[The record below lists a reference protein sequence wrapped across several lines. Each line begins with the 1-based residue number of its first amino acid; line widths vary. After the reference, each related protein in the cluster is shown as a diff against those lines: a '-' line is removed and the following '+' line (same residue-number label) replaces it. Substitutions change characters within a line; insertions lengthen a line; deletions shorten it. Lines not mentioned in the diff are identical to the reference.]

1 MLTQNIQIQPALL
14 VAFGN
19 QPKAKADRFGL
30 GLVMAE
36 SPAVLSQLVG
46 HPFQPRLPIP
56 EPTEREGCGYPPSSA
71 PAGPVGRVHRFPAC
85 LKALAT
91 ARTPAATADVESKL
105 DPFGRRRDCQS
116 LLGKTKSQMDS
127 MTNTSWP
134 RSAVT
139 TQTPG
144 TK

>member
-1 MLTQNIQIQPALL
+1 MLTQNIQLQPALL

-19 QPKAKADRFGL
+19 QPKANADRFGL

-36 SPAVLSQLVG
+36 SPAVLSQVVG
-46 HPFQPRLPIP
+46 HSFPPQLPTP

-71 PAGPVGRVHRFPAC
+71 PAGPVGRVHRFPVC
-85 LKALAT
+85 LMALADAKT
-91 ARTPAATADVESKL
+91 TAATADVESKL

-116 LLGKTKSQMDS
+116 LPGRTKSQTDS
-127 MTNTSWP
+127 MTNASWP
-134 RSAVT
+134 RRTVT